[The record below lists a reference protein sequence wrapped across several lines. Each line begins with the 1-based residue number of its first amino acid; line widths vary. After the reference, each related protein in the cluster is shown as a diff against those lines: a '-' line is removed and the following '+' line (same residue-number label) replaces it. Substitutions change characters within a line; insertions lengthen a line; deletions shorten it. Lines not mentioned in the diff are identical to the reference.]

1 MAIPGGGSRM
11 PNQSRGLHND
21 QWVASV
27 NRTNNRT
34 TSVLKLLFISAV
46 AC

>member
-1 MAIPGGGSRM
+1 MAVPGGGSCGS
-11 PNQSRGLHND
+11 NQSRGLHND

-34 TSVLKLLFISAV
+34 TSVLKLLVVCAV